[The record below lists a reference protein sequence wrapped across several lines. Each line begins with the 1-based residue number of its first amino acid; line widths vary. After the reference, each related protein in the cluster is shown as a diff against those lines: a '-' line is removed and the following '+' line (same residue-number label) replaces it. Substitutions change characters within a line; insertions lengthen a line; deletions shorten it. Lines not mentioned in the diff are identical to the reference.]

1 MNRQRPYCGQ
11 HRHLRL
17 LLKQLG
23 REETLLLLGMLST
36 ILPVGEK
43 SITARSVPNRRRR
56 LIIKATQNA
65 EHLYITSVHWERW
78 NQGPFSLQKAKKFAP
93 LILYGLRDPIKSATH
108 SIVEYIQ
115 NLIDLIRDSLR

>member
-36 ILPVGEK
+36 ILPIGEK
-43 SITARSVPNRRRR
+43 SVTARSVPNRRRR

-65 EHLYITSVHWERW
+65 DHFHITSVYWERW
-78 NQGPFSLQKAKKFAP
+78 NHAQFSLQKAKKFAP
-93 LILYGLRDPIKSATH
+93 LILYALRDPIRSTTH
-108 SIVEYIQ
+108 RIAEFVHD
-115 NLIDLIRDSLR
+115 LIDLIRDSLK